1 MKILAIIP
9 ARGGSKRIPKK
20 NIKKLGRQP
29 LIKYTIDAAINSK
42 KLDDVIV
49 STENKEIHD
58 ISKRFGARV
67 IERPEVL
74 ATDWAKTIDVILDV
88 LTKEEIDVVVLLQP
102 TCPFRTAEDIDGA
115 VKTFLKNKCD
125 SVISVAEASPSHCW
139 LMKIK
144 GNQFLTPVFGHKYF
158 TQRSQDLPKM
168 YIPNGAIYVSTPAI
182 LKKHK
187 TFYTNKVLPYI
198 MPRER
203 SIDIDDFDDWAIAEQ
218 KIKCKKVLS

>member
-20 NIKKLGRQP
+20 NIKKLGGKP
-29 LIKYTIDAAINSK
+29 LIKYTIDAATESK
-42 KLDDVIV
+42 KIDDVIV
-49 STENKEIHD
+49 STENQEIHD
-58 ISKRFGARV
+58 ICKRYGTRV
-67 IERPEVL
+67 VERPEVL

-88 LTKEEIDVVVLLQP
+88 LNKEECKVVVLLQP
-102 TCPFRTAEDIDGA
+102 TCPFRTGKDIDEA
-115 VKTFLKNKCD
+115 INLFLKNPQCD
-125 SVISVAEASPSHCW
+125 SVISMAEAGSNQCW

-144 GNQFLTPVFGHKYF
+144 GNKFLTPVFGHKYF

-168 YIPNGAIYVSTPAI
+168 YVPNGAIYVSTPEV
-182 LKKHK
+182 LKKYK
-187 TFYTNKVLPYI
+187 SFYTNKVLPYI

-218 KIKCKKVLS
+218 KIKCPKL